1 MKRKISTYCFLL
13 IAFYLMSCNQNHSV
27 ANNDATKK
35 DSTSTNS
42 IADGCFNHIAR
53 YWSGLHDSANLNIE
67 KFKEWKKFSTD
78 LDSSFAKLDRKKFT
92 AVDAWANVELKTVN
106 EKINTVFYPFSGP
119 DFYYANNLFPNAK
132 RYIMVGLE
140 PVGDAKKLDKIN
152 DTTLNAYLKRIEN
165 SLYSITNFGFFRTI
179 AMKENFNKENLNGM
193 LPLLYLFSTRRG
205 YELVG
210 LQRIV
215 LTNDGVAKPYQL
227 SDSTSM
233 KKNVRGVRIVLQK
246 NNQQQELYYFS
257 FDLSNNN
264 YKAHPEFEHFILSQK
279 DFCTY
284 LKAASCLLH
293 KSFFSNVRN
302 LILNNT
308 TAVLQDDS
316 GIPIQFFTK
325 EKWNTTLYGMYT
337 GTIDLFK
344 GDEQPDL
351 MALYKDSSK
360 VKPLPFGT
368 GYKYFKGT
376 SNLQLVVKK

>member
-1 MKRKISTYCFLL
+1 MNKGFYFFLL
-13 IAFYLMSCNQNHSV
+13 TTFYFLSCNQNHSV
-27 ANNDATKK
+27 ANNDAVKK
-35 DSTSTNS
+35 NSTLANS
-42 IADGCFNHIAR
+42 IGDGSFNRIAR
-53 YWSGLHDSANLNIE
+53 YWSGLHDSANAGIE

-78 LDSSFAKLDRKKFT
+78 LDSSFSKLDRKKFT
-92 AVDAWANVELKTVN
+92 VVDKWATVELKSVN

-119 DFYYANNLFPNAK
+119 DFYYANNLFPNAR

-140 PVGDAKKLDKIN
+140 PVGDAKKLEHLN
-152 DTTLNAYLKRIEN
+152 DTTLNAYLIRIEN

-193 LPLLYLFSTRRG
+193 LPLLYLFTTRRG

-227 SDSTSM
+227 NDSTVTI
-233 KKNVRGVRIVLQK
+233 KNVRGVKIILQK

-257 FDLSNNN
+257 FDLSNGN
-264 YKAHPEFEHFILSQK
+264 YKAHPEFEKFILSQK

-293 KSFFSNVRN
+293 KSFFSGVRN

-316 GIPIQFFTK
+316 GIPIQFFIK

-376 SNLQLVVKK
+376 SNLQLAVKK